1 MSWLEMTI
9 RAHRREWRYLE
20 GALAQVGA
28 LSVTLLDA
36 ADEPILEPGAGEMP
50 LWKELLV
57 TALFD
62 GSADRRGLQAVLQD
76 LVYTLDDERFSF
88 REVAD
93 ADWTRA
99 WMDQYR
105 PMRFGARLWVCPS
118 GMELPA
124 EAHAEGE
131 AAPVVV
137 QLDPGLAFGSGTHP
151 TTALCLE
158 WLDGLAARGALA
170 GSSVLDFG
178 CGSGILA
185 IAALKLGA
193 ARAIGVD
200 NDPQALVASRDN
212 AQRNG
217 IDDTAFEVLDPEAA
231 RGARGLRRG
240 RGQHPRRRAGGAGA
254 GAGAGHQARRPD
266 RAVGHP
272 RRPGAGG
279 ARRLWR
285 RLRGPRGRAARGLGA
300 HRQRRLN
307 RRAARAGVVRCD
319 AP

>member
-1 MSWLEMTI
+1 MTI

-50 LWKELLV
+50 LWRELLV

-76 LVYTLDDERFSF
+76 LVYTLDDGRFSF

-105 PMRFGARLWVCPS
+105 PMRFGERLWICPS

-124 EAHAEGE
+124 DARATGAPE
-131 AAPVVV
+131 PVVV

-158 WLDGLAARGALA
+158 WLDGLAARGVLA
-170 GSSVLDFG
+170 GATVLDYG

-212 AQRNG
+212 ARRNG
-217 IDDTAFEVLDPEAA
+217 IDDAAFEVLDPEAFAGRPEA
-231 RGARGLRRG
+231 REGFDVVAANIL
-240 RGQHPRRRAGGAGA
+240 AGA
-254 GAGAGHQARRPD
+254 LASLEPALAQATKPGGRIALSGILADQAADVLAAYGADFEGLEVARRED
-266 RAVGHP
+266 
-272 RRPGAGG
+272 
-279 ARRLWR
+279 W
-285 RLRGPRGRAARGLGA
+285 
-300 HRQRRLN
+300 
-307 RRAARAGVVRCD
+307 VRI
-319 AP
+319 ASAS

>member
-1 MSWLEMTI
+1 MSWLELSL

-20 GALAQVGA
+20 SALAQVGA

-50 LWKELLV
+50 LWRELMV

-62 GSADRRGLQAVLQD
+62 AGVDRRGLKAVLQD
-76 LVYTLDDERFSF
+76 LVHTLDDERFEF

-105 PMRFGARLWVCPS
+105 PMRFGNRLWVCPS
-118 GMELPA
+118 GMDLPA

-131 AAPVVV
+131 PAPVVV
-137 QLDPGLAFGSGTHP
+137 TLDPGLAFGSGTHP

-158 WLDGLAARGALA
+158 WLDALAARGVLA
-170 GSSVLDFG
+170 GASVLDYG

-193 ARAIGVD
+193 AHAIGVD
-200 NDPQALVASRDN
+200 NDPQALLASRDN
-212 AQRNG
+212 AGRNG
-217 IDDTAFEVLDPEAA
+217 IADAAFEVLDPQAFAA
-231 RGARGLRRG
+231 S
-240 RGQHPRRRAGGAGA
+240 
-254 GAGAGHQARRPD
+254 
-266 RAVGHP
+266 
-272 RRPGAGG
+272 
-279 ARRLWR
+279 
-285 RLRGPRGRAARGLGA
+285 RAAREGCDVVLANILAGALVSLEPVLAQATRPGGRIALSGILHDQAGEVLAAYGADFEGLLVA
-300 HRQRRLN
+300 RRDDW
-307 RRAARAGVVRCD
+307 VRVASAD
-319 AP
+319 

>member
-20 GALAQVGA
+20 GALGQVGA

-62 GSADRRGLQAVLQD
+62 GTVDQRGLKAVLQD
-76 LVYTLDDERFSF
+76 LVYTLDDARFSF
-88 REVAD
+88 RSVED
-93 ADWTRA
+93 KDWTRA

-105 PMRFGARLWVCPS
+105 PMRFGSRLWVCPS

-124 EAHAEGE
+124 EAHADG
-131 AAPVVV
+131 APAPVVV
-137 QLDPGLAFGSGTHP
+137 TLDPGLAFGSGTHP

-158 WLDGLAARGALA
+158 WLDALAARGVLGGAV
-170 GSSVLDFG
+170 VLDYG

-200 NDPQALVASRDN
+200 NDPQALTASRDN

-217 IDDTAFEVLDPEAA
+217 IADDAFDVIDPEAFAA
-231 RGARGLRRG
+231 RPEAREGFDVVCANIL
-240 RGQHPRRRAGGAGA
+240 AGA
-254 GAGAGHQARRPD
+254 LVALESVLAQATKPGGRIALSGILAEQAPEVLAAYGADFEGLALERRED
-266 RAVGHP
+266 
-272 RRPGAGG
+272 
-279 ARRLWR
+279 W
-285 RLRGPRGRAARGLGA
+285 
-300 HRQRRLN
+300 
-307 RRAARAGVVRCD
+307 VRIGS
-319 AP
+319 AE

>member
-20 GALAQVGA
+20 GALTQVGA

-76 LVYTLDDERFSF
+76 LVYTLDDTRFSF

-105 PMRFGARLWVCPS
+105 PMRFGTRLWVCPS
-118 GMELPA
+118 GMDLPPEARA
-124 EAHAEGE
+124 EDAP
-131 AAPVVV
+131 APVVV

-158 WLDGLAARGALA
+158 WLDGLAARGVLA

-217 IDDTAFEVLDPEAA
+217 IDDDAFEVLDPGAFAA
-231 RGARGLRRG
+231 RPEAREGFDVVAANIL
-240 RGQHPRRRAGGAGA
+240 AGA
-254 GAGAGHQARRPD
+254 LVALEPVLAHATKPGGRIALSGILADQAPEVLAAYGADFEGLEVTQREDWVRIASGA
-266 RAVGHP
+266 
-272 RRPGAGG
+272 
-279 ARRLWR
+279 
-285 RLRGPRGRAARGLGA
+285 
-300 HRQRRLN
+300 
-307 RRAARAGVVRCD
+307 
-319 AP
+319 